1 MSMPIFLYNVG
12 HKFYTSAFESA
23 LWFVEMNL
31 ETHVFLIPNF
41 FVENKIVGKQK
52 TQVKKFT
59 IVFPNIQTNAYFLD
73 NKRKPF
79 EIYLHRYFS
88 IMLSCILLTWVKIWL
103 HLFIFVCRNESLCF
117 YLCIGLVIRFTIV

>member
-12 HKFYTSAFESA
+12 HKFYTSAFESG

-52 TQVKKFT
+52 TQVK
-59 IVFPNIQTNAYFLD
+59 L
-73 NKRKPF
+73 
-79 EIYLHRYFS
+79 
-88 IMLSCILLTWVKIWL
+88 
-103 HLFIFVCRNESLCF
+103 
-117 YLCIGLVIRFTIV
+117 